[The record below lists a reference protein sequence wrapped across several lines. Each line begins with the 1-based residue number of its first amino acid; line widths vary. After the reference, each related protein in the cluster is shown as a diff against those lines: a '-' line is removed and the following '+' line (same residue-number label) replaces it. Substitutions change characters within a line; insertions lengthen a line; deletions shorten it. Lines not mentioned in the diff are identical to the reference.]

1 MATSWMCCSVGILF
15 HHSRLFIKVNAQQG
29 DHVDEVMLISKTSE
43 EECNQ
48 EFEAIFQDYEDI
60 QSMLFDDYKTLQM
73 ELTIDH
79 GAVDTVRLF
88 NEFGQ
93 ELDGEHNQKVSM
105 EIAKLALW
113 YDSCRDSGFSD
124 VKAFENSLKI
134 TGFSKEKEDVGE
146 ICVICNEEYKVGE
159 MTATMECEEHLFSS
173 NKLHAIL
180 INSLLSLLALVIFDR
195 KPGCYRC
202 AGTFADLK
210 EFHWYLNHRF
220 IHDQHAIAKETGMR
234 LEHKYLIALIWKF
247 DVSPFMVLNIVI
259 LNDAMVKSDVFVTRL
274 DNGFSFFIRKAN
286 NKKGPEDQQETR
298 KAYDFTSV
306 MLDFTLLLACADRVY
321 KLFKILGLTT
331 VEKLIVRDPHSYHLI
346 TTQSGCFQAFAA
358 GMIMSEDDRLRTSN
372 HAIADAYRSES
383 SPLAFSAEEP
393 LLFVWKQTAFTSKKD
408 YGKEETMGS
417 CSKDTPR
424 TLDTSNLKYLQ
435 QKATGLSEIA

>member
-48 EFEAIFQDYEDI
+48 EFDAIFQDYEDI

-93 ELDGEHNQKVSM
+93 ELD
-105 EIAKLALW
+105 
-113 YDSCRDSGFSD
+113 D

-159 MTATMECEEHLFSS
+159 MTATMECED
-173 NKLHAIL
+173 N
-180 INSLLSLLALVIFDR
+180 LLSGIRQKTRIAIDAL
-195 KPGCYRC
+195 
-202 AGTFADLK
+202 GTFAELTGSQVRCK
-210 EFHWYLNHRF
+210 QPLVVVYAEWEF
-220 IHDQHAIAKETGMR
+220 
-234 LEHKYLIALIWKF
+234 
-247 DVSPFMVLNIVI
+247 
-259 LNDAMVKSDVFVTRL
+259 TR
-274 DNGFSFFIRKAN
+274 IR
-286 NKKGPEDQQETR
+286 
-298 KAYDFTSV
+298 S
-306 MLDFTLLLACADRVY
+306 
-321 KLFKILGLTT
+321 
-331 VEKLIVRDPHSYHLI
+331 
-346 TTQSGCFQAFAA
+346 
-358 GMIMSEDDRLRTSN
+358 
-372 HAIADAYRSES
+372 
-383 SPLAFSAEEP
+383 
-393 LLFVWKQTAFTSKKD
+393 WTAFTSKKD
-408 YGKEETMGS
+408 YGKEETVGS

-435 QKATGLSEIA
+435 RKATGLSEIA

>member
-1 MATSWMCCSVGILF
+1 
-15 HHSRLFIKVNAQQG
+15 VNAQQG

-48 EFEAIFQDYEDI
+48 EFDAIFQDYEDI

-159 MTATMECEEHLFSS
+159 MTATMECEEHLFSR

-180 INSLLSLLALVIFDR
+180 INSLLSLLALVIFASRTENQD
-195 KPGCYRC
+195 
-202 AGTFADLK
+202 AIDALELLLILK
-210 EFHWYLNHRF
+210 SF
-220 IHDQHAIAKETGMR
+220 TGI
-234 LEHKYLIALIWKF
+234 KTIAL
-247 DVSPFMVLNIVI
+247 
-259 LNDAMVKSDVFVTRL
+259 
-274 DNGFSFFIRKAN
+274 
-286 NKKGPEDQQETR
+286 
-298 KAYDFTSV
+298 Y
-306 MLDFTLLLACADRVY
+306 
-321 KLFKILGLTT
+321 
-331 VEKLIVRDPHSYHLI
+331 
-346 TTQSGCFQAFAA
+346 
-358 GMIMSEDDRLRTSN
+358 MINM
-372 HAIADAYRSES
+372 
-383 SPLAFSAEEP
+383 P
-393 LLFVWKQTAFTSKKD
+393 LL
-408 YGKEETMGS
+408 
-417 CSKDTPR
+417 R
-424 TLDTSNLKYLQ
+424 RLNTLHLTDFALPLMNFLLD
-435 QKATGLSEIA
+435 AIC